1 MASRNRQPEVAKLLI
16 VRGAKTNSGTGNGN
30 GYWYRLCKPLGLMSY
45 TATSY
50 RAGITVT
57 LLLDHNAD
65 IDARQ
70 RNQRTALDLAAR
82 NGYLEAQV
90 AEPLIERGAN
100 VNIRN
105 WQLRAD
111 SKTRRVGAWVWQV
124 RRVTA
129 GISRFKVQRSALSFV
144 FHLSF
149 NSSALLT
156 CYCTP
161 PSE

>member
-1 MASRNRQPEVAKLLI
+1 M
-16 VRGAKTNSGTGNGN
+16 
-30 GYWYRLCKPLGLMSY
+30 
-45 TATSY
+45 
-50 RAGITVT
+50 
-57 LLLDHNAD
+57 LLLNHNAD
-65 IDARQ
+65 IDACQ
-70 RNQRTALDLAAR
+70 RNQRTALDLAAC
-82 NGYLEAQV
+82 NGYLEAHV
-90 AEPLIERGAN
+90 AELLIEHGAN
-100 VNIRN
+100 VNIHN
-105 WQLRAD
+105 WQLWAD
-111 SKTRRVGAWVWQV
+111 SKTRHVGAWVWQV